1 MQVNSSVLMCMV
13 PVPFG
18 PQVEHMEA
26 EIAQKREELE
36 KLQAEQAALRSHQ
49 HALESTMSHQDQLL
63 AQLLQV
69 CTLPLCWIPRGAHPP
84 PAGHTQLSRV
94 TLTAGDQT
102 PSPLFC
108 PCFLSY
114 TIAGL

>member
-1 MQVNSSVLMCMV
+1 MCMV
-13 PVPFG
+13 PVPLG
-18 PQVEHMEA
+18 SQVEHMEA

-69 CTLPLCWIPRGAHPP
+69 CTLSPFLDTKGGAPP
-84 PAGHTQLSRV
+84 TGWPHT
-94 TLTAGDQT
+94 T
-102 PSPLFC
+102 
-108 PCFLSY
+108 
-114 TIAGL
+114 